1 MSLLLESSMVR
12 IVLNEVSILQIIK
25 SELFS
30 SEQDCCIVTAN
41 MFLMCCSDRVK
52 MPSQPR
58 GLAAASGGL
67 VVVACI
73 NHVSLRSF
81 SLSLVHNGSLLTLA
95 GGHILN
101 G

>member
-1 MSLLLESSMVR
+1 MVR
-12 IVLNEVSILQIIK
+12 IVIHEVSILQIIK

-30 SEQDCCIVTAN
+30 REQDCCIVTAN

-52 MPSQPR
+52 MPSQPK

-73 NHVSLRSF
+73 NHVSLRSP
-81 SLSLVHNGSLLTLA
+81 SLPHVYTLQ
-95 GGHILN
+95 
-101 G
+101 